1 MFKSLA
7 GLAGFTQ
14 KSTDRALH
22 AHTSTERDCAE
33 GFYREND

>member
-14 KSTDRALH
+14 KSTDSALY
-22 AHTSTERDCAE
+22 AHTSVERDCAE
-33 GFYREND
+33 GFYRGND